1 MCPAYRGYGVSRHL
15 DGAYTVEEIAA
26 DCLEL
31 AGAMGADRFD
41 LVGHSMGGKVIQR
54 MLALGGRGLPWADRG
69 QRGAGE
75 ADPRRPRPGD
85 ERRPDAKDVVRLVP
99 NCLIETIPGGGHYLP
114 DETPIALATSIQ
126 AFLE

>member
-1 MCPAYRGYGVSRHL
+1 MNRRQLMLGYQTFGSGSNVVIALHGWFGDHSTFDPLLPALDLSRHPWVCPAYRGYGVSRHL

-54 MLALGGRGLPWADRG
+54 MLALDARAC
-69 QRGAGE
+69 AG
-75 ADPRRPRPGD
+75 
-85 ERRPDAKDVVRLVP
+85 
-99 NCLIETIPGGGHYLP
+99 
-114 DETPIALATSIQ
+114 
-126 AFLE
+126 